1 MQKYTLYTL
10 TACLW
15 LGSIFTLQAQ
25 NKDATIKYA
34 TIRGFATKT
43 DPKTNKLHSVLLNV
57 KLTAG
62 TTQQL
67 DMVYATGVNYS
78 FIPAHTATALH
89 AKNVGEIDLAQ
100 KDPEVPKHL
109 GLYNMNQTGQTKFQM
124 VQVDKFDLGVGP
136 AGGSVT
142 VLVLDDKN
150 SDFGIIGL
158 NWPLKGSKKE
168 SYTYFANTAKYPKG
182 ALYYGPLPTQTMKQ
196 AH

>member
-62 TTQQL
+62 TT
-67 DMVYATGVNYS
+67 
-78 FIPAHTATALH
+78 
-89 AKNVGEIDLAQ
+89 
-100 KDPEVPKHL
+100 
-109 GLYNMNQTGQTKFQM
+109 
-124 VQVDKFDLGVGP
+124 
-136 AGGSVT
+136 
-142 VLVLDDKN
+142 
-150 SDFGIIGL
+150 
-158 NWPLKGSKKE
+158 
-168 SYTYFANTAKYPKG
+168 
-182 ALYYGPLPTQTMKQ
+182 
-196 AH
+196 